1 MTRVVEVSADAVAGV
16 RSDVAAVRASLD
28 ADWGSLRSRALALG
42 VRTSGFDD
50 VLGAGD
56 RLGTHVLPVVDRH
69 LDRARALEQLRY
81 GSTGRPLPVLD
92 VDPAP
97 VAVPFTSS
105 PLGDGG
111 AILTWAAASPAE
123 VEADEQRT
131 RESRGIGDWVSDRW
145 DDVSDAVDD
154 GTDWVADTAGQ
165 AWETVT
171 DAGAAVGDWW
181 ESTTAD
187 LGAWIDTHLTG
198 VREFIGRHVAV
209 FRFLADALRIVGW
222 ILVAVGV
229 VLAVALAVIGA
240 MGGTAAGAI
249 FGFGVGAVPGGAA
262 GAVAGLSFGLKVLGV
277 GFTLVSVGDFL
288 DVAADWG
295 EGKIAG
301 QDLVKLGSLE
311 LGLALTSL
319 IGVGV
324 VGKILQ
330 KAVRHMPA
338 SWRRRI
344 YDWLAPPNDRHR
356 PPGSATEWVGPNGLR
371 LSGDEV
377 AEVDALLLAASRS
390 EPAITTGLQRALGR
404 VDGATMPGL
413 EFRLKSPDSLYRKIA
428 TDLEGNEPPRDVR
441 RAVSRI
447 KDAVRYTAQVPDAD
461 FARGVELVTSDLS
474 ARGFT
479 PVSWKNTFGQPG
491 YQGINSAWRSPDG
504 QVFELQFHTPTSFDV
519 KMRSHDVY
527 ERLRLPNLSRQER
540 TRLLAETVRIF
551 ETVPMPPGATALR
564 GPEIR

>member
-1 MTRVVEVSADAVAGV
+1 MTVRVVEISADAVAGV
-16 RSDVAAVRASLD
+16 RSDVAAVRESLD

-81 GSTGRPLPVLD
+81 GTTGRPLPVLD

-97 VAVPFTSS
+97 LAVPFTSS
-105 PLGDGG
+105 PIGDGG
-111 AILTWAAASPAE
+111 TTLTWAATSSAE
-123 VEADEQRT
+123 VAADQRQT
-131 RESRGIGDWVSDRW
+131 EESRGIGDWFSDRW

-154 GTDWVADTAGQ
+154 GTDWVPDTAGE
-165 AWETVT
+165 AWEAVT
-171 DAGAAVGDWW
+171 EAGAAVGDWW
-181 ESTTAD
+181 ERTTAD
-187 LGAWIDTHLTG
+187 LGTWIDTHLTG

-222 ILVAVGV
+222 ILVVVGV
-229 VLAVALAVIGA
+229 VLSVALAIIGA
-240 MGGTAAGAI
+240 MGGTAAGAV

-277 GFTLVSVGDFL
+277 GFTLVAVGDFL

-330 KAVRHMPA
+330 KAVKHMPA

-344 YDWLAPPNDRHR
+344 LDLVHSDPTLPSRAPDPEAVPGGRPTRIKPRDDPPTRRSLERENDSARTLAREGYDVVQNPVV
-356 PPGSATEWVGPNGLR
+356 PGRKKPDYLIEGRVFDALSPSTPTARNVRSAIDKKIQSGQTSRIVLNLDDTVVTRAQVIAALRAEPVEGLR
-371 LSGDEV
+371 EV
-377 AEVDALLLAASRS
+377 LVVE
-390 EPAITTGLQRALGR
+390 
-404 VDGATMPGL
+404 DGA
-413 EFRLKSPDSLYRKIA
+413 
-428 TDLEGNEPPRDVR
+428 
-441 RAVSRI
+441 VS
-447 KDAVRYTAQVPDAD
+447 
-461 FARGVELVTSDLS
+461 
-474 ARGFT
+474 
-479 PVSWKNTFGQPG
+479 
-491 YQGINSAWRSPDG
+491 
-504 QVFELQFHTPTSFDV
+504 H
-519 KMRSHDVY
+519 
-527 ERLRLPNLSRQER
+527 LR
-540 TRLLAETVRIF
+540 F
-551 ETVPMPPGATALR
+551 
-564 GPEIR
+564 